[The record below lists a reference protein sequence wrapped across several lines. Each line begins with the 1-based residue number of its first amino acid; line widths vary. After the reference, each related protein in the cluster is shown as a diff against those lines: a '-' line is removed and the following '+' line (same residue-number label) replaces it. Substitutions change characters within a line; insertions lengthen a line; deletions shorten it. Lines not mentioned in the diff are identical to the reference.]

1 MASVQAGKLRT
12 WNAYIAWCFK
22 TRLKICPT
30 FQIFIQGS
38 TNYHKSA
45 VDDHARSK
53 KSDPKHPHT
62 VAYKKYLSIKNVELK
77 FRSKTLAETA
87 NKQNTDAVSS
97 FGNISKQTLS
107 KLKIKFE
114 TTYFAVTNELPIS
127 ACKNIL
133 RIKEMHVVVEGR
145 KYPNDSSIG
154 VFTNYIGGDLKQ
166 QLS

>member
-1 MASVQAGKLRT
+1 MELFWSEFYRIWTENGEILRIQSNCEKMRTRITPNTDTFHTVHGWLMASVQTGKLRT

-77 FRSKTLAETA
+77 SRSKTLAETV

-97 FGNISKQTLS
+97 FGNVS
-107 KLKIKFE
+107 
-114 TTYFAVTNELPIS
+114 
-127 ACKNIL
+127 
-133 RIKEMHVVVEGR
+133 
-145 KYPNDSSIG
+145 
-154 VFTNYIGGDLKQ
+154 
-166 QLS
+166 